1 MKYVQEL
8 LKNVPVR
15 ECQLIG
21 SRIQD
26 VLYAPLQAILTGRV
40 ATGDPIS
47 TGFDRRDDGIAR
59 RVRSDFFVDDASGKG
74 LLNLS
79 QLVC

>member
-21 SRIQD
+21 SGIQD
-26 VLYAPLQAILTGRV
+26 VLYAPLQAIFTGWV
-40 ATGDPIS
+40 ATGDPIN
-47 TGFDRRDDGIAR
+47 TGFDRWDYGIASC
-59 RVRSDFFVDDASGKG
+59 VRSDSFVDDAGGKG

-79 QLVC
+79 QLVG